1 MIDLLFEDELKELL
15 AKCEDIVPEDTYVV
29 DEYTKERDREF
40 DLAQKSGVDLSAYS
54 SNEYTGFQLHE
65 IRLGLEHKVNVSLYD
80 DLGFSWEQM
89 RQIRKGLEEGLDV
102 SLYADLLYS
111 DAQMREIRLGLEN
124 DLNVLSYAKLIYSK
138 TDMHKMRTELFAEKY
153 AVDPE
158 SFAKTI
164 VDPESGAVIRFTDD
178 LMEAYVRL
186 PQGCKLN
193 ENALYAMLEDNDVV
207 YGYVTGNISE
217 LAEKGSE
224 AGILLA
230 AKGDRIQKGCDG
242 SYKMLWRKFEPP
254 TPYERSDGTMDFAT
268 VDFVDMVKTG
278 QPIAVYTPAVKG
290 SDGRTVTGLVI
301 EEKSGKDLPP
311 LKGNDITLRPDN
323 VTYVSKK
330 DGYVLF
336 NEEKY
341 TVDIQD
347 VLVINGNVNRLYG
360 NVFYD
365 GTVRVNGNV
374 GEGTIISAKGDVIVN
389 GYIQSSFISAGHKVV
404 AVGGI
409 NANDTGYISAQD
421 GVFAEYIENA
431 NVYAGGNVEAN
442 YILNSTIE
450 AGAEIIVK
458 GSKGI
463 ICGGT
468 LTAGYKITVQALG
481 NRSFVKTIVS
491 VGKNATM
498 NERLNSAKTFKSEVE
513 RDINKLKKGEEYIRH
528 TVPADQLSG
537 NDMYIKLGIAI
548 HMKEQSLKNIN
559 DDIAEIESWIHSSD
573 RVSVSV
579 PGTVYPNTEI
589 RINEIVRV
597 VDSDMFNVTF
607 FHAEN
612 VIITKNCD

>member
-1 MIDLLFEDELKELL
+1 M
-15 AKCEDIVPEDTYVV
+15 
-29 DEYTKERDREF
+29 
-40 DLAQKSGVDLSAYS
+40 DLSAYS

-89 RQIRKGLEEGLDV
+89 RQIRKGLEDGLDV

-278 QPIAVYTPAVKG
+278 QPIAVYTPLSRAPTEEPLRDLLSRKNRERISRRSKEMTSHCVPTMLHTFPR
-290 SDGRTVTGLVI
+290 RTAT
-301 EEKSGKDLPP
+301 
-311 LKGNDITLRPDN
+311 
-323 VTYVSKK
+323 
-330 DGYVLF
+330 F
-336 NEEKY
+336 
-341 TVDIQD
+341 
-347 VLVINGNVNRLYG
+347 
-360 NVFYD
+360 F
-365 GTVRVNGNV
+365 
-374 GEGTIISAKGDVIVN
+374 
-389 GYIQSSFISAGHKVV
+389 
-404 AVGGI
+404 
-409 NANDTGYISAQD
+409 
-421 GVFAEYIENA
+421 
-431 NVYAGGNVEAN
+431 
-442 YILNSTIE
+442 
-450 AGAEIIVK
+450 
-458 GSKGI
+458 
-463 ICGGT
+463 
-468 LTAGYKITVQALG
+468 LT
-481 NRSFVKTIVS
+481 R
-491 VGKNATM
+491 
-498 NERLNSAKTFKSEVE
+498 
-513 RDINKLKKGEEYIRH
+513 
-528 TVPADQLSG
+528 
-537 NDMYIKLGIAI
+537 
-548 HMKEQSLKNIN
+548 KNIRL
-559 DDIAEIESWIHSSD
+559 ISRTCLS
-573 RVSVSV
+573 
-579 PGTVYPNTEI
+579 
-589 RINEIVRV
+589 
-597 VDSDMFNVTF
+597 
-607 FHAEN
+607 
-612 VIITKNCD
+612 